1 MIINPLRFLTR
12 VLAKTL
18 IRRLGLPETLFLLTR
33 TLAITSF
40 SLIRTTGFIP
50 VIRVLWGLRSV
61 FTGRLSLAQFRNMGL
76 HNLNPFVLNTIVAAI
91 EPLYLVS
98 RKLNLFNFFLI
109 SR

>member
-50 VIRVLWGLRSV
+50 VIRVL
-61 FTGRLSLAQFRNMGL
+61 
-76 HNLNPFVLNTIVAAI
+76 
-91 EPLYLVS
+91 
-98 RKLNLFNFFLI
+98 
-109 SR
+109 